1 MQYTREQALDALYAD
16 VERKAIALGNLDEP
30 EDADRYARG
39 LEVLKIARVIV
50 SEATTVPRM
59 SDGRMW
65 YEVTGEMNQTELVS
79 PVFVEQVGYTATA
92 EAFVAVAL
100 IPRQYVTPNE
110 AAAFTATAESSWR
123 NRAAAGEI
131 PGAVKKGKQWLIP
144 WPQEPPPQPRR

>member
-39 LEVLKIARVIV
+39 LDVLKTARVIV

-65 YEVTGEMNQTELVS
+65 YEVTGEMNQPELVS

-92 EAFVAVAL
+92 PAFVAVAL

-110 AAAFTATAESSWR
+110 AAAFTGTAESSWR

-144 WPQEPPPQPRR
+144 WPQVA